1 MDVWLTFGCACALA
15 VVHFLAKWE
24 RLNSWM
30 ERSWLLSGAGGV
42 AVAYVFVHI
51 LPELSH
57 HQSKL
62 EKSDLPWLKF
72 LENDAYLASMAGL
85 LLYYGM
91 ERAAKG
97 NRSGKGGFARLSGA
111 RIFWIHTGSFALYN
125 ALIGYLLVHRLQQKD
140 EWNLALFSFAMAL
153 HFFVNDHVLHEHHR
167 DQYDAYGRWLLAVA
181 VLSGWGLGRLL
192 DLPEFVVS
200 LLFAFLSGALLVNVM
215 KEELPHQERSNVGAF
230 FLGAALYTVL
240 LYISDR

>member
-1 MDVWLTFGCACALA
+1 MEVWLTLSFACLLA
-15 VVHFLAKWE
+15 AVHFLAKWE
-24 RLNSWM
+24 RLNAWM

-57 HQSKL
+57 HQSTL
-62 EKSDLPWLKF
+62 EKSDQPWLKW
-72 LENDAYLASMAGL
+72 LENDAYVASMVGL

-97 NRSGKGGFARLSGA
+97 ERNGTSRFARFAES
-111 RIFWIHTGSFALYN
+111 RMFWIHTGSFALYN

-140 EWNLALFSFAMAL
+140 EWNLALFTFAMAL

-167 DQYDAYGRWLLAVA
+167 DKYDTYGRWLLAGA
-181 VLSGWGLGRLL
+181 VISGWGVGRLL
-192 DLPEFVVS
+192 DVPAFAVS
-200 LLFAFLSGALLVNVM
+200 LLFAFLSGAILVNVM
-215 KEELPHQERSNVGAF
+215 KEELPQQERSNVWAF